1 MVSSLPRSRLVFFGI
16 DLDPLFGVPIEDI
29 DGIEALLVGSSSSED
44 DDVIVLRVI
53 VHGAIGS
60 LGRFISSSMYFFP
73 LHSYRV
79 VGPKVIHV
87 VRIYIQIHVPAYP
100 PKKTISSPITQQ
112 V

>member
-1 MVSSLPRSRLVFFGI
+1 MVCPFPRGRLIFFRI

-29 DGIEALLVGSSSSED
+29 DGIKALLVGSSPSED
-44 DDVIVLRVI
+44 DDMIVLRII

-87 VRIYIQIHVPAYP
+87 VRIYIQIDVPAYP